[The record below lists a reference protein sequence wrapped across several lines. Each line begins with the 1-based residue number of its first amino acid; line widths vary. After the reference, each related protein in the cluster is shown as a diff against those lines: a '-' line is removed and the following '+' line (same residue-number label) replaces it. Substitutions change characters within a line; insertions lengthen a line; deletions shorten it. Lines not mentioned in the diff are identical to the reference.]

1 MTSGSADDLVIA
13 AGCPVAPGGYDAPP
27 VPLGPESLTWKYFG
41 DWRGLLQGLW
51 NGSMQNMHPQLGAG
65 VEEHSTFFRERVPRL
80 MRSLYP
86 IGGVVF
92 DGDRAP
98 RTGAEVRD
106 YHVNIKGV
114 DAQGRRYHAL
124 NPDVFYWA
132 HAIFFMGTLIV
143 AERFAGGITEAEKRQ
158 LFDEHIRWYSM
169 YGMSMRPVPQTWEDF
184 QAYWDHMC
192 RNVLENNYAA
202 RAVLDLTEVPKPP
215 FLPWLPDRL
224 WKLQRKLLGP
234 VYVWLDRRAVR
245 PTGART
251 HGLHV
256 VVPRRMAAAPVLQRR
271 ASGLLSAAEANPNA
285 SAGTRRLG
293 PGHGQDPGRRTVGG
307 DAGAQPSTARR
318 AGQPDALLPDRR
330 PLAPNRVAGPAH
342 PIEIAP
348 LPTVLGVREPAGLN
362 RGIAS
367 EHTPLVPPLS
377 EPVFQLGP
385 GSQSRVPDPTRPRG
399 PADSEQQ
406 HCARHQGHRHVPALR
421 QQPAREEDGGAGN
434 DRMAPPE
441 RLVGVVEHRQ
451 RSYDSA
457 EPQTA
462 A

>member
-1 MTSGSADDLVIA
+1 M
-13 AGCPVAPGGYDAPP
+13 
-27 VPLGPESLTWKYFG
+27 
-41 DWRGLLQGLW
+41 
-51 NGSMQNMHPQLGAG
+51 
-65 VEEHSTFFRERVPRL
+65 
-80 MRSLYP
+80 
-86 IGGVVF
+86 F

-158 LFDEHIRWYSM
+158 LFDEHIQWYSM

-192 RNVLENNYAA
+192 RNVLENNNAA
-202 RAVLDLTEVPKPP
+202 RAVLDVRELPKPP
-215 FLPWLPDRL
+215 FLQWLPDRL
-224 WKLQRKLLGP
+224 WKLQRKMLGP
-234 VYVWLDRRAVR
+234 VYVWLTVGLYDPPVRELTGYTWSSRDERLLRRFCTSCDLVFSR
-245 PTGART
+245 
-251 HGLHV
+251 
-256 VVPRRMAAAPVLQRR
+256 AAQ
-271 ASGLLSAAEANPNA
+271 ANPNA
-285 SAGTRRLG
+285 SAGTRRMG
-293 PGHGQDPGRRTVGG
+293 PGHGQDPGRRTASG
-307 DAGAQPSTARR
+307 DAGAQSSTARR
-318 AGQPDALLPDRR
+318 AGQPHALLPDSGA
-330 PLAPNRVAGPAH
+330 LTPNRVAGPAD

-348 LPTVLGVREPAGLN
+348 LPTVLGIREPSGLD

-367 EHTPLVPPLS
+367 EHAALVSPLG
-377 EPVFQLGP
+377 EPVLQLGP
-385 GSQSRVPDPTRPRG
+385 GSQSRVPDPTRAPG
-399 PADSEQQ
+399 PADPEQQ
-406 HCARHQGHRHVPALR
+406 HCARCEGHRRVPALR
-421 QQPAREEDGGAGN
+421 QQPARHEHGGAGN
-434 DRMAPPE
+434 DRMAAPE
-441 RLVGVVEHRQ
+441 RLGDVVEHRQ